1 VISPRNKSESGV
13 GLFCEASHVQRL
25 FNSSVLQ
32 ICCRQPIPEPPNRVE
47 FLPITWYDQVHS
59 SSNALMRTLKGV
71 TLSTIPALRAIAND
85 VILDVLLYLTPNY
98 CYDVL
103 ESVTDQIIAL
113 YKVFNKIYPD
123 FAENGGKS
131 SLVGHSL
138 GSVICW
144 DLLSLKKD
152 AAQNGGTHGV
162 HITNSRNEGNSA
174 AISYQQFA
182 GSGTAVKMEV
192 DHGDM
197 ATTST
202 HVCSLADGVNGT
214 WGPALPKPME
224 RHLPF
229 EPDFTIFLGS
239 PVGLFLTLRGAHAL
253 FDNLRQAHPDHPRA
267 APFKLPTR
275 AMYNIYSPSDPVAY
289 RIEPILLA
297 QDTKEIPEP
306 QYLTRLG
313 EDVRLHVKAMKL
325 GNVISQSLSLKK
337 QRSSLSI
344 LMNTFSEHASSV
356 LNHID
361 EANAEKNASSQD
373 GSLRFPLAGRGGR
386 LDYQLQPR
394 VIDSEYISAVTA
406 HSSYFQ
412 NSDVTDF
419 VMDLVQRKE
428 DIIDLTTDETV
439 ASRMD
444 YEPGRTTAS

>member
-1 VISPRNKSESGV
+1 
-13 GLFCEASHVQRL
+13 
-25 FNSSVLQ
+25 
-32 ICCRQPIPEPPNRVE
+32 
-47 FLPITWYDQVHS
+47 
-59 SSNALMRTLKGV
+59 MRTLKGV

-85 VILDVLLYLTPNY
+85 VILDVLLYMTPNY

-113 YKVFNKIYPD
+113 HKVFNKIHPE
-123 FAENGGKS
+123 FAENGGKNS
-131 SLVGHSL
+131 IIGHSL

-152 AAQNGGTHGV
+152 AAQTGRTHGV
-162 HITNSRNEGNSA
+162 HITSSSNEDNAA

-182 GSGTAVKMEV
+182 GSGATVKMELEQGV
-192 DHGDM
+192 IA
-197 ATTST
+197 ATKNTVSSRT
-202 HVCSLADGVNGT
+202 DSDSGT
-214 WGPALPKPME
+214 WGPALPKPLK
-224 RHLPF
+224 RLLPF

-253 FDNLRQAHPDHPRA
+253 FDNLRQAHPDHPLA
-267 APFKLPTR
+267 APFRLPTR
-275 AMYNIYSPSDPVAY
+275 SMYNIYSPSDPVAY

-325 GNVISQSLSLKK
+325 RNVISQSLSLTK
-337 QRSSLSI
+337 QRSSLSA
-344 LMNTFSEHASSV
+344 LMNSFTEHASSV
-356 LNHID
+356 LIQMD
-361 EANAEKNASSQD
+361 EANAEKNGGQNRSDTSLVQEGA
-373 GSLRFPLAGRGGR
+373 LRFPLAGRGGR

-406 HSSYFQ
+406 HSSYFL

-419 VMDLVQRKE
+419 IMDLVQRME
-428 DIIDLTTDETV
+428 DITDLTTDDTV

-444 YEPGRTTAS
+444 DELGRTTAS

>member
-1 VISPRNKSESGV
+1 
-13 GLFCEASHVQRL
+13 
-25 FNSSVLQ
+25 
-32 ICCRQPIPEPPNRVE
+32 
-47 FLPITWYDQVHS
+47 
-59 SSNALMRTLKGV
+59 MRTLKGV
-71 TLSTIPALRAIAND
+71 TLNTIPALRAIAND

-123 FAENGGKS
+123 FAQNGGKS
-131 SLVGHSL
+131 SIIGHSL

-152 AAQNGGTHGV
+152 ATQSDRTHGV
-162 HITNSRNEGNSA
+162 HITKSRNEGNAA

-182 GSGTAVKMEV
+182 GAGPAVKMEV
-192 DHGDM
+192 DDSEVS
-197 ATTST
+197 ATGST
-202 HVCSLADGVNGT
+202 ASSTGGSDSGT

-224 RHLPF
+224 KFLPF
-229 EPDFTIFLGS
+229 EPDFVIFLGS
-239 PVGLFLTLRGAHAL
+239 PVGLFLTLRGAHAV
-253 FDNLRQAHPDHPRA
+253 FDELREAHPDRPRA
-267 APFKLPTR
+267 APFNLPTR

-289 RIEPILLA
+289 RLEPILLA
-297 QDTKEIPEP
+297 QDSKDIPES
-306 QYLTRLG
+306 QYLTRMG
-313 EDVRLHVKAMKL
+313 EDVRLHVKAMQL
-325 GNVISQSLSLKK
+325 GNVISQSLAMKK
-337 QRSSLSI
+337 QKSSLSV
-344 LMNTFSEHASSV
+344 LMSTFTEHASSV
-356 LNHID
+356 LHHID
-361 EANAEKNASSQD
+361 EANAKNEAQNKSADSTVD
-373 GSLRFPLAGRGGR
+373 NANLRFPLAGRAGR

-439 ASRMD
+439 ASSMD
-444 YEPGRTTAS
+444 YELGRTTAS